1 MWPRITTLCSSS
13 PVWRVAVVMAILLGS
28 AAADGPKAHGQRI
41 AKYGADFL
49 AGGVGARALGMG
61 GAYVGLADD
70 VTAGY
75 WNPAGLHQLQYPEI
89 AYMHVERFA
98 GAVSFDY
105 GSAALPISER
115 STVSLSFFR
124 SGVNDIVN
132 TLEAWDPS
140 LGQPKPNYES
150 YITRFSAADYAF
162 FLGYA
167 RHLSGDW
174 TLGLTGKIIRRTIG
188 DFADAWGYSFD
199 VSMQYRTGPFRLG
212 ATVQDGSTML
222 QSWSVNPDAFQA
234 TDGDGNPVPYEE
246 AFGQAIPEGGTA
258 LVLPVARLG
267 SGVVLPIGAVHRV
280 TLGLDV
286 DLAFDG
292 QQAFVPNVGDVS
304 FHPRIGGEY
313 SYNDVV
319 ALRAG
324 VNRVQMGDAI
334 GFDMT
339 PSVGAG
345 LTLDQFSIDV
355 SFGDFAGLTAEDL
368 GYSYRISAQLR
379 LEQPGLKRS
388 GEN

>member
-1 MWPRITTLCSSS
+1 MRQWLARYRFATLSRLACSL
-13 PVWRVAVVMAILLGS
+13 VVLFAAWGGS
-28 AAADGPKAHGQRI
+28 GVEAQGQRI
-41 AKYGADFL
+41 AKYGAEFL

-61 GAYVGLADD
+61 GAYVGLAGD

-105 GSAALPISER
+105 GAAAFPISER

-132 TLEAWDPS
+132 TLEAWDPA
-140 LGQPKPNYES
+140 LDQPKPNYES

-162 FLGYA
+162 FVGYA
-167 RHLSGDW
+167 RRLTGDL
-174 TLGLTGKIIRRTIG
+174 TLGLTGKIVRRTIG

-199 VSMQYRTGPFRLG
+199 VSAQYRAGPLRLG
-212 ATVQDGSTML
+212 ATVQDLSTML

-234 TDGDGNPVPYEE
+234 TDGDGNPISYEE
-246 AFGQAIPEGGTA
+246 AFDQELPEGGTA

-267 SGVVLPIGAVHRV
+267 SGLVVPLGAAHRV

-286 DLAFDG
+286 DVAFDG
-292 QQAFVPNVGDVS
+292 QRAFVPNVGDVS
-304 FHPRIGGEY
+304 FHPRLGGEY
-313 SYNDVV
+313 SYRGVV

-324 VNRVQMGDAI
+324 VNRVQYGEDI
-334 GFDMT
+334 GLDVT

-345 LTLDQFSIDV
+345 LNIEQFSLDV

-379 LEQPGLKRS
+379 LEQPGLRR
-388 GEN
+388 GGAN